1 SIQAMLDPR
10 HFLRWVYLV
19 RLSVAS
25 AIFIAGVVN
34 WAKQETDATK
44 LTVVTV
50 AFALT
55 TVFTVASFAYS
66 EIYRKPLS
74 KTFLYLQNIIDL
86 LLVTVVVH
94 VTPGG
99 ADSGS
104 VSQFSAL
111 YILVIASATL
121 MLPVGGG
128 LLVAA
133 LGIVLFFADTVF
145 GVNAEMHNGIVWA
158 QLGVFSAVSLGCAVL
173 ASQLQKAGEGKEVLV
188 AALEHA
194 RLQADDILRNIQS
207 GVVTIDASGRL
218 RYANPKAQAL
228 LGVNLESAMG
238 EPVLGRMTEVAP
250 ELAQALQQ
258 SVAARIRTTRGEGY
272 VTAGGNRFP
281 IGVTTTYTE
290 GDGQRTER
298 TATAI
303 FQDISDQK
311 RLETLRLRAE
321 RLEGVAE
328 LSASL
333 AHEIKNPLASI
344 RSSVEQLAKMR
355 QENSD
360 QQTLSV
366 LVLRESDRLSRLL
379 TEFLDFARVRV
390 AHTGEV
396 NVADVVRGAARL
408 VEAHPDCA
416 GVRIA
421 CAAPDDDS
429 LVVQGDED
437 LLHRAVFNLIL
448 NAVQAS
454 PPDATVR
461 VEATAMTPDQLPLGV
476 RYDDG
481 SVSVRVSDDGPGIA
495 LDIRDRLFDPFFT
508 TKPGGSGLGLAVVH
522 RAIEAHRGMV
532 FLDSGPR
539 GTTFTVILPRAQTVT
554 GDPA

>member
-1 SIQAMLDPR
+1 MLDPR

-74 KTFLYLQNIIDL
+74 KTFLYLQSIIDL

-238 EPVLGRMTEVAP
+238 EPVLGRMSEVAP

-258 SVAARIRTTRGEGY
+258 SVAARIRTTRGEGF
-272 VTAGGNRFP
+272 VMAGGNRFP

-311 RLETLRLRAE
+311 RLESLRLRAE

-355 QENSD
+355 QENTD
-360 QQTLSV
+360 QQTLSG

-408 VEAHPDCA
+408 VEAHPDGA

-421 CAAPDDDS
+421 CTAPDDES

-539 GTTFTVILPRAQTVT
+539 GTTFTVILPRTQAVT